1 MFCRNCG
8 SEVQGFAV
16 ACMKCGC
23 NPHTGKAFCPNCG
36 AHVNEN
42 QVVCVKCGGALTTPN
57 KPASSKKTKS
67 KKSRV
72 TAGLLGLFLGLV
84 GANQFYLE
92 NTTSALLHLAISV
105 CTCGWGGMVIGAIE
119 GIIYLT
125 KSDEEFD
132 ETYVQNKRGWF

>member
-23 NPHTGKAFCPNCG
+23 NPNTGKAFCPNCG

-42 QVVCVKCGGALTTPN
+42 QVVCVKCGGALTTVN

-67 KKSRV
+67 KKDRV
-72 TAGLLGLFLGLV
+72 TAGVLAILLGGLGIH
-84 GANQFYLE
+84 QFYLG
-92 NTTSALLHLAISV
+92 NTVSGILHILVVIG
-105 CTCGWGGMVIGAIE
+105 TCGMGGIIPLIE
-119 GIIYLT
+119 GIIYLS
-125 KSDEEFD
+125 KSDEDFD

>member
-42 QVVCVKCGGALTTPN
+42 QVVCVKCGGSLVAQD
-57 KPASSKKTKS
+57 KPAGSKKTKS
-67 KKSRV
+67 KKDRV
-72 TAGLLGLFLGLV
+72 TAGVLALLLGTFGIH
-84 GANQFYLE
+84 QFYLG
-92 NTTSALLHLAISV
+92 NTISGILHILAV
-105 CTCGWGGMVIGAIE
+105 FGTCGVGAIVPFIE
-119 GIIYLT
+119 GIIYLS

-132 ETYVQNKRGWF
+132 ETYVQHKREWF